1 MQNMPDMEGMEPQL
15 LDSVNEGMEVFDAS
29 GNKIGTVK
37 KVRSGDEDP
46 TNATV
51 ETVSDDQEITDD
63 RSDLIEDLAR
73 AFGPDTRIPEELQER
88 MRRTGYI
95 QVDSGFL
102 SSDRIVM
109 REQVASV
116 GDDRVNLN
124 VDEDEVTKV

>member
-15 LDSVNEGMEVFDAS
+15 LDTVNEGMEVFDAS

-46 TNATV
+46 TNSTV
-51 ETVSDDQEITDD
+51 ETVSDDQEIIDD

-124 VDEDEVTKV
+124 VDEDEVIKV